1 MKQAVRVNDDDQD
14 DDGGMDA
21 AAYVCTL
28 LMILGLSLLLAALLW
43 LPDAYR
49 WAHGRGL

>member
-1 MKQAVRVNDDDQD
+1 MKQAVRVTDDDD

-21 AAYVCTL
+21 AAYAVIACGCLAFGL
-28 LMILGLSLLLAALLW
+28 LIAAFLW
-43 LPDAYR
+43 

>member
-1 MKQAVRVNDDDQD
+1 MKQAVRVNDDQDD

-21 AAYVCTL
+21 AAYVVIACGVL
-28 LMILGLSLLLAALLW
+28 AGSLFIAAMLW
-43 LPDAYR
+43 LPELYR